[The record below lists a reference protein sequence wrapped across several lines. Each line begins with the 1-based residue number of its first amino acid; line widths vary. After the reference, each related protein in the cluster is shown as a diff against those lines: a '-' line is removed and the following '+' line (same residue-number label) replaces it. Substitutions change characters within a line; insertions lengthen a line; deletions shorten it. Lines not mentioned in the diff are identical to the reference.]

1 MGSFEAIAEYLR
13 RPNHLDQKDI
23 QLTEREFNDLIPIL
37 RDAIRRPDRKL
48 RTFTY
53 DPVRGVLTLIAISRP
68 LHDAVGRFLSKT
80 TMGWMAGGFLSESEL
95 EHVSSYSVGS
105 PLPPDPP

>member
-53 DPVRGVLTLIAISRP
+53 DPMRPWSMPHSGCVDPRVR
-68 LHDAVGRFLSKT
+68 
-80 TMGWMAGGFLSESEL
+80 
-95 EHVSSYSVGS
+95 
-105 PLPPDPP
+105 